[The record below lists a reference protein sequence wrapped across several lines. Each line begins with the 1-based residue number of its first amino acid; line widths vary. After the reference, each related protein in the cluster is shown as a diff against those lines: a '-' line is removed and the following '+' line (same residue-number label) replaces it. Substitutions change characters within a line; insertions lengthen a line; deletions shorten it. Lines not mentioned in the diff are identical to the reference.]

1 MSEAAVIASKGE
13 AEAVAMTKKAEA
25 FKQYNQ
31 AAMAGMIVDKLPE
44 LVQAAAS
51 PLSKIGQ
58 MTVLSTGGEGAGTS
72 KITGDVMNVAA
83 QGLTMVKAL
92 TGIDLAQA
100 LKQDNKPDHE
110 KDGEAN

>member
-1 MSEAAVIASKGE
+1 
-13 AEAVAMTKKAEA
+13 
-25 FKQYNQ
+25 
-31 AAMAGMIVDKLPE
+31 MIVDKLPE

-100 LKQDNKPDHE
+100 LKQDNKPDHKKMVKLISLVVISKQE
-110 KDGEAN
+110 SCTEI